1 LQLPYDAAPAGSHPI
16 VFTINSVNEVG
27 QVLSELQEKSVFL
40 VPR

>member
-1 LQLPYDAAPAGSHPI
+1 
-16 VFTINSVNEVG
+16 VFTINSVNEGG